1 MSEKP
6 PQPLGTVQQWGERL
20 NAYLQRV
27 RDKLNWKEPLSR
39 ATENGMLLWDNGNEY
54 PVVSL
59 NDEWVPLHTGGST
72 YSYGYFVDTTDQ
84 TCTTVD
90 TATPITWNTAVT
102 SQNISIDGTDA
113 SKINFAK
120 TGVYSITFTA
130 ELYSAS
136 ANSKTFY
143 FWPKVNGT
151 SYANTTMVITL
162 ESNGQAKTISRA
174 AVFHMDAGDYL
185 QAFWAVDDLDTK
197 LDAVAATAFAPA
209 APSATLSV
217 IEVSNS

>member
-6 PQPLGTVQQWGERL
+6 PQPFGTFQQWGERL
-20 NAYLQRV
+20 NAHLQRV

-39 ATENGMLLWDNGNEY
+39 ATENGMLLWDNGNQY

-59 NDEWVPLHTGGST
+59 NDEWIPLHTGGST

-84 TCTTVD
+84 TCTTVG
-90 TATPITWNTAVT
+90 TETLITWNTEVI
-102 SQNISIDGTDA
+102 SQNISIDGADA

-130 ELYSAS
+130 ELFSNSAS
-136 ANSKTFY
+136 TKTFY
-143 FWPKVNGT
+143 FWPKINGLE
-151 SYANTTMVITL
+151 YANTTMVITL
-162 ESNGQAKTISRA
+162 HSNGQNKTVSRA
-174 AVFHMDAGDYL
+174 AVFHIDAGDYL
-185 QAFWAVDDLDTK
+185 QSVWAVDDLDTS
-197 LDAVAATAFAPA
+197 LEAVAATAFAPA
-209 APSATLSV
+209 APSVTLSV

>member
-6 PQPLGTVQQWGERL
+6 PQPFGTFQQWGERL
-20 NAYLQRV
+20 NSYLQRV

-59 NDEWVPLHTGGST
+59 NDEWIPLHTGGAT

-90 TATPITWNTAVT
+90 TATEVSWNTAVV
-102 SQNISIDGTDA
+102 SQNISIDGTD
-113 SKINFAK
+113 STKINFAK
-120 TGVYSITFTA
+120 TGIYSITFTA
-130 ELYSAS
+130 ELYSES
-136 ANSKTFY
+136 SNTKTFY

-151 SYANTTMVITL
+151 EYANTTMVITL
-162 ESNGQAKTISRA
+162 HSNGQAKTVSRA
-174 AVFHMDAGDYL
+174 AVFSMTAGDYL
-185 QAFWAVDDLDTK
+185 QAFWAVDDLDTR

-209 APSATLSV
+209 APSVTLSV

>member
-6 PQPLGTVQQWGERL
+6 PQPFGTFQQWGERL

-39 ATENGMLLWDNGNEY
+39 ATENGMLLWDNGNQY

-59 NDEWVPLHTGGST
+59 NDEWIPLHIGGST

-90 TATPITWNTAVT
+90 TETLITWNTEVI

-120 TGVYSITFTA
+120 SGVYSITFTA

-143 FWPKVNGT
+143 FWPKINGLE
-151 SYANTTMVITL
+151 YANTTMVITL
-162 ESNGQAKTISRA
+162 HSNAQNKTVSRA
-174 AVFHMDAGDYL
+174 AVFHVNAGDYL
-185 QAFWAVDDLDTK
+185 QSVWAVDDLDTS
-197 LDAVAATAFAPA
+197 LQAVAATAFAPA
-209 APSATLSV
+209 APSVTLSV

>member
-6 PQPLGTVQQWGERL
+6 PQPFGTFQQWGERL

-59 NDEWVPLHTGGST
+59 NDEWIPLHTGGAT

-90 TATPITWNTAVT
+90 TATEVSWNTAVV
-102 SQNISIDGTDA
+102 SQNISIDGTD
-113 SKINFAK
+113 STKINFAK
-120 TGVYSITFTA
+120 TGIYSITFTA
-130 ELYSAS
+130 ELYSES
-136 ANSKTFY
+136 SNTKTFY

-151 SYANTTMVITL
+151 EYANTTMVITL
-162 ESNGQAKTISRA
+162 HSNGQAKTVSRA
-174 AVFHMDAGDYL
+174 AVFSMTTGDYL
-185 QAFWAVDDLDTK
+185 QAFWAVDDLDTR

-209 APSATLSV
+209 APSVTLSV

>member
-6 PQPLGTVQQWGERL
+6 PQPFGTFQQWGERL

-90 TATPITWNTAVT
+90 TATEVSWNTAVV
-102 SQNISIDGTDA
+102 SQNISIDGTD
-113 SKINFAK
+113 STKINFAK
-120 TGVYSITFTA
+120 TGIYSITFTA
-130 ELYSAS
+130 ELYSES
-136 ANSKTFY
+136 SNTKTFY

-151 SYANTTMVITL
+151 EYANTTMVITL
-162 ESNGQAKTISRA
+162 HSNGQAKTVSRA
-174 AVFHMDAGDYL
+174 AVFSMTAGDYL
-185 QAFWAVDDLDTK
+185 QAFWAVDDLDTR

-209 APSATLSV
+209 APSVTLSV